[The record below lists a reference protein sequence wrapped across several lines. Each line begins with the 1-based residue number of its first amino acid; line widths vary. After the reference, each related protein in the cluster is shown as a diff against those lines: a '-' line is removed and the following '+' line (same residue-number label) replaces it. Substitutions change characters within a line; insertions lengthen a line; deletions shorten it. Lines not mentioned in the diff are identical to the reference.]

1 MPQRT
6 LSLINRLITVSD
18 TLKRVSLS
26 RSEIYRRM
34 KLGVFPQRV
43 RLGPK
48 RVAFLESE
56 IDAWMEER
64 IQARENAALKM
75 AAPPLMEVTR
85 DA

>member
-1 MPQRT
+1 MGAT
-6 LSLINRLITVSD
+6 LITIAEVAG
-18 TLKRVSLS
+18 RVSLS

-48 RVAFLESE
+48 RIAFLESE

-64 IQARENAALKM
+64 IQARGNAVANL
-75 AAPPLMEVTR
+75 AAPPLTEVPR
-85 DA
+85 DV